1 MNLTGIVRI
10 AAVATAAAAFTPS
23 HFAFGQGLDG
33 AYIGTIGCATMPGVT
48 ARQLRTPFRM
58 TVRGETATYEREV
71 LDVKTYAP
79 TGLMERGSGTVTPAG
94 AVSLTGRADGQA
106 SRGVMSYSGAIIGG
120 AVTLAG
126 TQTWSAGGTQQG
138 AARPCTIELKRGG

>member
-10 AAVATAAAAFTPS
+10 AVLSAAGLSFVPPREASA
-23 HFAFGQGLDG
+23 QGLDG
-33 AYIGTIGCATMPGVT
+33 VYAGTIGCATMPGVT

-58 TVRGETATYEREV
+58 TVTGGIATYEREV
-71 LDVKTYAP
+71 LDVKTNAP

-94 AVSLTGRADGQA
+94 AISLTGRADGQA
-106 SRGVMSYSGAIIGG
+106 SRGVMSYSGAIVGG

-126 TQTWSAGGTQQG
+126 TQTWSTGGTQQG
-138 AARPCTIELKRGG
+138 ATRPCTIELKRGG